1 MDIFLIVGLAKLE
14 SFQQRE
20 TFLKKQINLLQKI
33 YKMSL
38 IGLLYLKACKKGN
51 QKKKYNQLQNKL
63 QGCEKKNR
71 KEFMQLKL
79 RLLQLLEKLETF

>member
-1 MDIFLIVGLAKLE
+1 
-14 SFQQRE
+14 
-20 TFLKKQINLLQKI
+20 
-33 YKMSL
+33 MSL
-38 IGLLYLKACKKGN
+38 IGLLYLKACKKGK